1 MDLRRILDLRAARI
15 PRAGPVAEQG
25 ETCPGK
31 TCCSL
36 LELERRRIML
46 TRLMLSDPRFACCT
60 NASCWARES
69 THPKKKGRPRHAI
82 SSCPA
87 LRVSGGTMETPQNC
101 SAARR
106 KSRRN
111 RLLLFR
117 ITFDHGRCASSHATC
132 RAQRNHLPR
141 QNLLQ
146 PSQAGAPSHYAYAL
160 DAQ

>member
-1 MDLRRILDLRAARI
+1 M

-36 LELERRRIML
+36 LELERRRNML

-60 NASCWARES
+60 NFPLCWARES
-69 THPKKKGRPRHAI
+69 AHPKKKGRPRHAI

-117 ITFDHGRCASSHATC
+117 ITFHHGRCACSHATC

-146 PSQAGAPSHYAYAL
+146 PPRAGAPSQHAYAL